1 MNSNIRSKWSTIL
14 AAAILIPLVL
24 AGCGP
29 AGVPTCATSALL
41 APVQT
46 GPAMWEIVSSLS
58 PTLSWT
64 YPDATCNPQGYAIGL
79 RTGPLFTDSLGGG
92 TGNPS
97 TSWGP
102 GSPLAPGK
110 EYAWTVRAINDTTLG
125 PIAGNDYFFT
135 GPMCA
140 TADLQAPNLLE
151 PAAGAV
157 ITDLNPTLIWQYPQP
172 CLPQGYRIDLS
183 VDATFADTSLAGGTG
198 NPSTRWG
205 PGQPLDDCMVYFW
218 KVAPINDITLG
229 PASEMSW
236 FTTDVH
242 GTCPTPTPMGA
253 SPTPVGPTPTLVGV
267 ATFTPTWVGPTPTPT
282 AVGPT
287 DTPTQV
293 PGFTFTP
300 NINAN
305 CRLGPGT
312 LYGPVGVAMSGI
324 PYLLDGRN
332 ADASWLR
339 LMLSPNAGCWVPAGS
354 GTPSDDPFKLR
365 VLVIPTLIPSDTPTQ
380 VGVNCSS
387 YTDQRSCVA
396 QPVCKWVPAITHAGD
411 CVNK

>member
-1 MNSNIRSKWSTIL
+1 MNSNTTSKSRFVL
-14 AAAILIPLVL
+14 VAAIIIPLLLV
-24 AGCGP
+24 GCGP

-46 GPAMWEIVSSLS
+46 GPAMWEVVSSLS

-64 YPDATCNPQGYAIGL
+64 YPDLTCNPQGYAIGL
-79 RTGPLFTDSLGGG
+79 RTGPFFTDSLGGG

-110 EYAWTVRAINDTTLG
+110 EYAWTVRAINDTTMG

-140 TADLQAPNLLE
+140 TADLQAPTLLE

-172 CLPQGYRIDLS
+172 CLPHGYRIDLS

-205 PGQPLDDCMVYFW
+205 PGHPLDDCTVYFW

-229 PASEMSW
+229 PASGMFW

-242 GTCPTPTPMGA
+242 GTCPTPTPVG
-253 SPTPVGPTPTLVGV
+253 PTPVGPTPRSGSRHLHPHRGWTYTHTHHGR
-267 ATFTPTWVGPTPTPT
+267 
-282 AVGPT
+282 T
-287 DTPTQV
+287 D
-293 PGFTFTP
+293 
-300 NINAN
+300 
-305 CRLGPGT
+305 
-312 LYGPVGVAMSGI
+312 
-324 PYLLDGRN
+324 
-332 ADASWLR
+332 
-339 LMLSPNAGCWVPAGS
+339 
-354 GTPSDDPFKLR
+354 
-365 VLVIPTLIPSDTPTQ
+365 
-380 VGVNCSS
+380 
-387 YTDQRSCVA
+387 
-396 QPVCKWVPAITHAGD
+396 
-411 CVNK
+411 

>member
-1 MNSNIRSKWSTIL
+1 MNSNTTSKSRFVL
-14 AAAILIPLVL
+14 VVAIIFPLLLV
-24 AGCGP
+24 GCGP

-46 GPAMWEIVSSLS
+46 GPAMWEVVSSLS

-64 YPDATCNPQGYAIGL
+64 YPDLTCNPQGYAIGL
-79 RTGPLFTDSLGGG
+79 RTGPFFIDSLGGG

-110 EYAWTVRAINDTTLG
+110 EYAWTVRAINGTTMG

-140 TADLQAPNLLE
+140 TADLQAPTLLE

-205 PGQPLDDCMVYFW
+205 PGQPLDDCTVYFW

-229 PASEMSW
+229 PASGMFW

-242 GTCPTPTPMGA
+242 GTCPTPTPVG
-253 SPTPVGPTPTLVGV
+253 PTPVGPTLVPGV
-267 ATFTPTWVGPTPTPT
+267 ATFTPTTVGPTLVPGVTTFTPT
-282 AVGPT
+282 TVGPT
-287 DTPTQV
+287 LTPTPV
-293 PGFTFTP
+293 GPLTFTP
-300 NINAN
+300 NINAY
-305 CRLGPGT
+305 CRFGPNEVFPS
-312 LYGPVGVAMSGI
+312 LDIAMSGH
-324 PYLLDGRN
+324 PYLLDGQN
-332 ADASWLR
+332 
-339 LMLSPNAGCWVPAGS
+339 LSHTWYRIMMTEFRGCWVPVGA
-354 GTPSDDPFKLR
+354 GTPSGDTSGLRFLPTCRHPPPRLCSVAPRSPMRKL
-365 VLVIPTLIPSDTPTQ
+365 
-380 VGVNCSS
+380 
-387 YTDQRSCVA
+387 A
-396 QPVCKWVPAITHAGD
+396 
-411 CVNK
+411 